1 MQQHEP
7 KYHLNT
13 MYKYKEKISMKWN
26 ATKVEIQTSII

>member
-13 MYKYKEKISMKWN
+13 MYKYKEKNSIQFN
-26 ATKVEIQTSII
+26 ATKVEIQTFTI